1 MANSKRIGNSYER
14 EIAKILSK
22 WISGKNDPL
31 ICWRNVHSGSI
42 STIAK
47 KKGLSGDNTDGD
59 FQCLNPVYQ
68 FMFDIFC
75 FDSKCYKECNPYF
88 INDKNMKSNSILN
101 QWIKVCK
108 EAGNKIPVMICRIRD
123 RKTPE
128 FICIPESSWLP
139 VNDIKMMKYF
149 FYDDRIT
156 DMILIMLDEFLD
168 KVNATEFYE
177 YNKGVIK

>member
-1 MANSKRIGNSYER
+1 MNSKRIGNNYER

-59 FQCLNPVYQ
+59 FQCLNPAYQ
-68 FMFDIFC
+68 FMFDTFC
-75 FDSKCYKECNPYF
+75 FDSKCYKDCNPYF

-108 EAGNKIPVMICRIRD
+108 EAGNKIPVMLVKIRD
-123 RKTPE
+123 RSTPE
-128 FICIPESSWLP
+128 FICIPTTCCLLDT
-139 VNDIKMMKYF
+139 VKKMDYYF
-149 FYDDRIT
+149 ANSEIVDLT
-156 DMILIMLDEFLD
+156 LIMMDEFLD
-168 KVNATEFYE
+168 KVNATDFYE
-177 YNKGVIK
+177 QNKGAVK